1 MNSMSAAGGSRQGE
15 PYLEVPPDVTT
26 GRVEVVVGGL
36 VVDVVAGA
44 LVGGADV
51 GAEVASELGPPT
63 EVEVVVVGVEVVV
76 VET

>member
-1 MNSMSAAGGSRQGE
+1 M
-15 PYLEVPPDVTT
+15 
-26 GRVEVVVGGL
+26 VG
-36 VVDVVAGA
+36 VVAGA
-44 LVGGADV
+44 LVGGAVV